1 MWNNDKTANNSAT
14 INHYE
19 KLINFLR
26 FIYFYFHCC
35 LMLMKIFMF
44 QCFLAS
50 LFLKSNKLKFQCQ
63 LPHQYNRKFSIE
75 ILIVNFIFFC
85 ALSTITMPSIKST
98 LFTDAFVLTD
108 SDKSSSKQSFNNDGS
123 NIHSTPTIFNDY
135 NLDDIDDD
143 YDFERKLS
151 STVVK
156 IKYGLLQGLLVKMDK
171 VFGNTIK
178 STKNHHH
185 HHPIRLQ
192 PVKAYLG
199 IPYASPPTGALRFM
213 PPVTPTH
220 WRGIRL
226 ATELQSL
233 CPQRI
238 PYADLVLNQTTS
250 TEALKLMP
258 LSRFEWLRRIIPRMS
273 NQSEDCLYLNIYTPD
288 LGSEW
293 SEIKKSTVKKTSD
306 SIVVADQRQVFNQGK

>member
-1 MWNNDKTANNSAT
+1 
-14 INHYE
+14 
-19 KLINFLR
+19 
-26 FIYFYFHCC
+26 
-35 LMLMKIFMF
+35 MF

-50 LFLKSNKLKFQCQ
+50 LFLKSNKLKFQCYP
-63 LPHQYNRKFSIE
+63 PHQYNRKFSIE

-108 SDKSSSKQSFNNDGS
+108 SDKSSSKQSFNNDRS

-135 NLDDIDDD
+135 NLDDNDDD

-293 SEIKKSTVKKTSD
+293 SEIKKSTVKKASD
-306 SIVVADQRQVFNQGK
+306 SIVVADQLQVFNQGK